1 MSSNATRFESLLEA
15 VPDALVGMDQK
26 GVIRFVNRQTE
37 SLFGYDRDELIGRP
51 VETLV
56 PEPLWQIYAQ
66 HKEEYFAD
74 PRTRSSGLDVVLSG
88 RHQDGSEFPINVS
101 LSHIDTG
108 DVLLVITA
116 VGDVAKQKLAVKN
129 AQLTAAIVQ
138 YSDDAII
145 GATLEGVI
153 TSWNPAAERMY
164 GYSPMEMIGKYAGL
178 LLPDDRAGEMQ
189 ANLGAVR
196 SGQAVQRLE
205 TIRVRKDGTVVPV
218 SSTVAPFRDESGV
231 VVGASAVH
239 RDVTEQR
246 QAHEAA
252 HRMSAI
258 VESSD
263 DAIFGSTLEG
273 TITSWNP
280 AAERMYGYSSEEMI
294 GTSGKLLSPRDHT
307 DEIRTIL
314 AKVGSGQP
322 VEHLETIRIRKDGTV
337 FPVSLTVSP
346 IRDDGTVVG
355 ASVICRDITEQEHAA
370 QYARSLIEAV
380 LDPLM
385 TISPEG
391 MIYDV
396 NAATVKATG
405 ISRSKL
411 IGTDFA
417 GYFTDP
423 DKAHEGYRRAFT
435 RGSVTD
441 YPLTLRHRD
450 GTLTDVLY
458 NASVYRD
465 AGGDVLG
472 VCAAARDVTRQK
484 EAFEAAERMAA
495 VVEYSDD
502 AIIGCTLEGIITS
515 WNPAAERLYGYTSEK
530 ITGRSVDLLSAK
542 DRTGEISGVLARIGQ
557 GRPVDN
563 FETVC
568 VRKDRRT
575 FPVKLTVAPIHGPG
589 GAVVGASA
597 IARDVTEQRRA
608 LAIAQQMAAIVESS
622 DDAIIGRDLAGII
635 TSWNPAAARM
645 FGYSSAEIIGKPIDL
660 LTPDDRA
667 REAKAV
673 LARVKAGQPVEHLE
687 TLRIRK
693 DGTPVPVSLTVSP
706 IHDPDGA
713 VVGAS
718 VIARDRTEP
727 KGSC

>member
-1 MSSNATRFESLLEA
+1 M
-15 VPDALVGMDQK
+15 
-26 GVIRFVNRQTE
+26 
-37 SLFGYDRDELIGRP
+37 
-51 VETLV
+51 
-56 PEPLWQIYAQ
+56 
-66 HKEEYFAD
+66 
-74 PRTRSSGLDVVLSG
+74 
-88 RHQDGSEFPINVS
+88 
-101 LSHIDTG
+101 
-108 DVLLVITA
+108 
-116 VGDVAKQKLAVKN
+116 
-129 AQLTAAIVQ
+129 
-138 YSDDAII
+138 
-145 GATLEGVI
+145 
-153 TSWNPAAERMY
+153 
-164 GYSPMEMIGKYAGL
+164 
-178 LLPDDRAGEMQ
+178 
-189 ANLGAVR
+189 
-196 SGQAVQRLE
+196 
-205 TIRVRKDGTVVPV
+205 
-218 SSTVAPFRDESGV
+218 
-231 VVGASAVH
+231 
-239 RDVTEQR
+239 
-246 QAHEAA
+246 
-252 HRMSAI
+252 
-258 VESSD
+258 
-263 DAIFGSTLEG
+263 
-273 TITSWNP
+273 SWNP
-280 AAERMYGYSSEEMI
+280 AAERMYGYSSVEI
-294 GTSGKLLSPRDHT
+294 VGKPAEFLTPKDRAG
-307 DEIRTIL
+307 EIAAVLEQIKAGRH
-314 AKVGSGQP
+314 
-322 VEHLETIRIRKDGTV
+322 VEHLETKRVRKDGTV

-346 IRDDGTVVG
+346 IRDADGVVVGTSVIHRDLTEQKGALELAQLMEAIVEYSDDAIVARALDGTITSWNPAAERMFGYSSAEIVGRPISLLTPEDRVGERISILAKISGGHPVENFETMRIRKDGTVFSVSLTISPIRDAGGVVVG
-355 ASVICRDITEQEHAA
+355 ASVIYRDVSELKHAA
-370 QYARSLIEAV
+370 RYARSLIEAA

-385 TISPEG
+385 TISAEG

-396 NAATVKATG
+396 NEATVKATG
-405 ISRSKL
+405 VPRGKL

-608 LAIAQQMAAIVESS
+608 LAIAQQKAAIVESS